1 MSWASKR
8 WPAVRVPEVPPVAVL
23 LPQPMRSDVVRLRE
37 AGQTAEAVRFVREQT
52 GLGLLPAFMA
62 VQEASERLPDEDC

>member
-1 MSWASKR
+1 M
-8 WPAVRVPEVPPVAVL
+8 AVL